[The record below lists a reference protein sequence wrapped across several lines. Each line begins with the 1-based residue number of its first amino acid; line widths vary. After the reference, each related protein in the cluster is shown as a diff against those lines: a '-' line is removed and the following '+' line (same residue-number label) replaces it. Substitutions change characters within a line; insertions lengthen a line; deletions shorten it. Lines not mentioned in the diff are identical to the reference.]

1 MWKTLKTSSTK
12 VITFDDLKATLVS
25 ESTNW
30 ISHSCL
36 IFNFMNTLRFEG
48 DNTETYRTTVL
59 DRITLPSLRSPP
71 CHPPKQKEEGG
82 RRMAGEYL
90 GPHSRLN

>member
-12 VITFDDLKATLVS
+12 VITFDDLKAILAS

-36 IFNFMNTLRFEG
+36 IFNFMSTLRFEE
-48 DNTETYRTTVL
+48 DDIETCRTTVL
-59 DRITLPSLRSPP
+59 DRITLPS
-71 CHPPKQKEEGG
+71 
-82 RRMAGEYL
+82 A
-90 GPHSRLN
+90 